1 MLEGA
6 GKQPTKVGKQEAEH
20 AELCAVFENLIH
32 NNVWLN
38 SVTSFIL
45 IIKKWYKIW
54 L

>member
-1 MLEGA
+1 MLERA
-6 GKQPTKVGKQEAEH
+6 GREPTKVRKQEPEH
-20 AELCAVFENLIH
+20 PELCAVFENLVH

-45 IIKKWYKIW
+45 IIKKQYKIW